1 MKTSASNGCL
11 RRFCIS
17 SFYILQK
24 LKQFIPAL
32 HHDLHGSIDS
42 FEQFVLVHVLTDLL
56 HPLLPE
62 ILESA

>member
-1 MKTSASNGCL
+1 MKMSASNGCL
-11 RRFCIS
+11 RRFCNN

-24 LKQFIPAL
+24 LKQLIPAL
-32 HHDLHGSIDS
+32 HHDLHGSKDS